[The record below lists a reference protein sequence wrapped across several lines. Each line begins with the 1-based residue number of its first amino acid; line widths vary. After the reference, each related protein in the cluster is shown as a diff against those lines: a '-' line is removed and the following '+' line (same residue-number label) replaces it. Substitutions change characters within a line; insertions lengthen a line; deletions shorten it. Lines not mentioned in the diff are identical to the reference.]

1 MTLKRLIKII
11 TAPYLIIEAFWA
23 FDMNEGLR

>member
-1 MTLKRLIKII
+1 MISHLIKII
-11 TAPYLIIEAFWA
+11 TAPYLIIEAFWT